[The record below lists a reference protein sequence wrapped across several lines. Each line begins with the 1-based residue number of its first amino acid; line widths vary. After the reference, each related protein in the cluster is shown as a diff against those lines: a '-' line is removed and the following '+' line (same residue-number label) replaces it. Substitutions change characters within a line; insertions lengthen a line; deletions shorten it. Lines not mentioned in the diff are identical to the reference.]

1 MKKTMAFAMAMI
13 AMMPLCGCGDPDYK
27 TPAQIGQMD
36 NVIVVEA
43 LKTRDGNKLKSVLA
57 PDLRKQQGIDGE
69 IRDFVSFIDGNIVSH
84 DDIGLVSSR
93 EGKYDE
99 EGPVIKIYDGS
110 TENIITDTGRTYE
123 LRYQMYYVNRQHAD
137 YEGITIL
144 GLYDSEIYEQDLD
157 E

>member
-69 IRDFVSFIDGNIVSH
+69 IRDFVNFIDGNIVSH

-99 EGPVIKIYDGS
+99 EGRSSRY
-110 TENIITDTGRTYE
+110 TTGVRKT
-123 LRYQMYYVNRQHAD
+123 
-137 YEGITIL
+137 
-144 GLYDSEIYEQDLD
+144 
-157 E
+157 